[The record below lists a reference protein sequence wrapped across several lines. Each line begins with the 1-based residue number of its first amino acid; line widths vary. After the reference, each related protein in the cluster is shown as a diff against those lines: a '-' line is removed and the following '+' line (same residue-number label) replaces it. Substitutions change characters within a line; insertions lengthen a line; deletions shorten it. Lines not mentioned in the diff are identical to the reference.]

1 MPFFEVAVKNIQG
14 VDSPILSIFLVEDD
28 SMVGGTD
35 GLGSTI
41 LNNFTQKAFQQ
52 VQKSDT
58 NRSGGLDPNEIKDNV
73 DVTGKGRNLVDNFES
88 IETDQSGELSATE
101 LVSFRAKSG
110 EGLDEMLNQLKI
122 IFEQS
127 EISSNNIVKFLSDGT
142 GLQNDLGSLL
152 QSSTNLDAL
161 IESRVQQILVGSG
174 EGSESQLRDSITN
187 I

>member
-1 MPFFEVAVKNIQG
+1 MPYFAVAVKDIQG
-14 VDSPILSIFLVEDD
+14 VDSPILNIFLVEDD

-41 LNNFTQKAFQQ
+41 LNSFTQKAFQQ
-52 VQKSDT
+52 VQKSDA
-58 NRSGGLDPNEIKDNV
+58 NRSDGLDPNEIKDNV
-73 DVTGKGRNLVDNFES
+73 DVTGKGQDLVDNFDS
-88 IETDQSGELSATE
+88 INTDQSGELSATE
-101 LVSFRAKSG
+101 LISFRTKSG
-110 EGLDEMLNQLKI
+110 EGLNEMLNQLKN

-127 EISSNNIVKFLSDGT
+127 GISSNSIVEFLSDGASPK
-142 GLQNDLGSLL
+142 NDLGSLL

-161 IESRVQQILVGSG
+161 IESRIQEILVGSG